1 MDYKVITAKQL
12 DRFTEKCNIMLK
24 NGWTP
29 YASVSIERS
38 WYSDQSGEYL
48 ISQAFI
54 QTNQN
59 KIKEYKVVF
68 GKDIDKD
75 VSLLLFKGWKLN
87 GNLVVILDRN
97 NPLFCQ
103 VCIREEQSP
112 ELNLLDMT
120 K

>member
-1 MDYKVITAKQL
+1 MDYKVITDKPNQL
-12 DRFTEKCNIMLK
+12 DRFAEKCNIMLK

-29 YASVSIERS
+29 YASMSI
-38 WYSDQSGEYL
+38 DQSGEYF

-68 GKDIDKD
+68 GKDIDKY

-87 GNLVVILDRN
+87 GNLVVILDRIY
-97 NPLFCQ
+97 PLFFQ